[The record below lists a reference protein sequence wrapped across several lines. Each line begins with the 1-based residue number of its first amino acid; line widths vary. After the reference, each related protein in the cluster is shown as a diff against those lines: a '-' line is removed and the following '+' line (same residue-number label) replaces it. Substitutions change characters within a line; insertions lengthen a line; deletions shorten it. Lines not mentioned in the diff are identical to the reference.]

1 MTFNSYTFQDEKSGG
16 WFPTIMGGETL
27 HPLLFNLI
35 YLIMKKLFVFAFAI
49 IALCS
54 SCGNGCSRTSDS
66 VDSTSVDTCVTVDSA
81 KVDTVDSVDS
91 ASFSMVCPD

>member
-1 MTFNSYTFQDEKSGG
+1 
-16 WFPTIMGGETL
+16 
-27 HPLLFNLI
+27 
-35 YLIMKKLFVFAFAI
+35 MKKLFVFAFAI

-66 VDSTSVDTCVTVDSA
+66 VDSTSVDTCITVDSA
-81 KVDTVDSVDS
+81 KIDTVDSVDS

>member
-1 MTFNSYTFQDEKSGG
+1 MRNREVDFLQSWVEKLS
-16 WFPTIMGGETL
+16 TL
-27 HPLLFNLI
+27 YYLI
-35 YLIMKKLFVFAFAI
+35 YLVMKKLFIFAFAI

-91 ASFSMVCPD
+91 TSFSMVCPD

>member
-1 MTFNSYTFQDEKSGG
+1 MRNREVDFLQSWVEKLS
-16 WFPTIMGGETL
+16 TL
-27 HPLLFNLI
+27 YYLI
-35 YLIMKKLFVFAFAI
+35 YLVMKKLFIFAFAI

-66 VDSTSVDTCVTVDSA
+66 VDSTSVDTCITVDSA